1 MDRTSHLPLPGS
13 RQSNL
18 KMSFKMGS
26 RSLLTTCSKE
36 EFSKAF
42 ATFTNAEQEALH
54 RLFIQVIT
62 SLHEDIEDEFESV
75 CLETQAG
82 TILDTVEELV
92 EEQNLDPLH
101 SDKTDVGEVW
111 HNLSTAKKNE
121 IQQLMGILQ
130 TAEEQKR
137 VMRARVDQLKKE
149 LQDVSGAADVS
160 EKTRTGD
167 SNYGTSDNS

>member
-1 MDRTSHLPLPGS
+1 MDSKSHLPLPGS

-82 TILDTVEELV
+82 TILDTVEQIV

-101 SDKTDVGEVW
+101 SDKTDVGDAW
-111 HNLSTAKKNE
+111 RNLSTVKKNE
-121 IQQLMGILQ
+121 IQHLMGILQ
-130 TAEEQKR
+130 MAEEQKR

-149 LQDVSGAADVS
+149 IQDVSGAADVS
-160 EKTRTGD
+160 EKMR
-167 SNYGTSDNS
+167 TSDNN

>member
-1 MDRTSHLPLPGS
+1 MDSKSHLPLPGS

-62 SLHEDIEDEFESV
+62 SLHEDIE
-75 CLETQAG
+75 AG
-82 TILDTVEELV
+82 TILDTVEQIV

-101 SDKTDVGEVW
+101 SDKTDVGDAW
-111 HNLSTAKKNE
+111 RNLSTVKKNE
-121 IQQLMGILQ
+121 IQHLMGILQ
-130 TAEEQKR
+130 MAEEQKR

-149 LQDVSGAADVS
+149 IQDVSGAADVS
-160 EKTRTGD
+160 EKMR
-167 SNYGTSDNS
+167 TSDNN